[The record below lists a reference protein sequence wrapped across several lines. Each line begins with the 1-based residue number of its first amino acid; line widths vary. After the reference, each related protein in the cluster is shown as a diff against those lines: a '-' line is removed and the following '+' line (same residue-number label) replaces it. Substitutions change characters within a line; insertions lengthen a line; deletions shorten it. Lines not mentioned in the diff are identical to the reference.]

1 MAENKFQA
9 KLIQELRRMFPGSI
23 ILKND
28 ASYLD
33 GIPDLTLLWRNKWA
47 ALECKDSQG
56 ATRSANQIYYVG
68 IMSKMSFAAFIYPE
82 NKDAI
87 LDDLQLA
94 LKARRP
100 TRISKPK

>member
-1 MAENKFQA
+1 
-9 KLIQELRRMFPGSI
+9 MFPGCI

-28 ASYLD
+28 PSYLD

-47 ALECKDSQG
+47 ALECKDNQG
-56 ATRSANQIYYVG
+56 ATRSANQRYYVD
-68 IMSKMSFAAFIYPE
+68 IMSRMSFAAFIYPE
-82 NKDAI
+82 NKDTI

-94 LKARRP
+94 FKARRP